1 MKKKELR
8 KLYLEKR
15 NSLSEEERERF
26 SIQIFQ
32 QFITNFNLSDV
43 KKIHIF
49 LPIKKRNEVNT
60 WYFIRYFWEKRVQ
73 VFVPKIENDRM
84 ANYRLTPETVLEEND
99 WGILEPVS
107 QKIEEKLELDLVII
121 PLLYSDN
128 QGNRVGYGKGFYDV
142 FFSESSQTK
151 KIGVNFFTPN
161 QDVQD
166 VDLYDIP
173 LDYLVT
179 PSEML
184 PFSSQPK
191 SKK

>member
-128 QGNRVGYGKGFYDV
+128 QGNRLGYGKGFYDV
-142 FFSESSQTK
+142 FFSENSQTK

-184 PFSSQPK
+184 SFSSQPK

>member
-43 KKIHIF
+43 KKTHIF

-107 QKIEEKLELDLVII
+107 QKIEEKLELDLVIT

-142 FFSESSQTK
+142 FFSDNSQTK

-184 PFSSQPK
+184 SFSSQPK